1 MVRFAIRNGWI
12 VENPVEKLE
21 AGERPRP
28 LRRRQR
34 VLGREEIS
42 RLLAAAAP
50 RYRPLI
56 ATALYTG
63 LRISELLGLIW
74 GDIDLAT
81 VELHLRA
88 QLSRAHRGVP
98 AKRVPPKTRAAIRD
112 VPLAP
117 QLIGVLSEYR
127 RWSAGGA
134 PGSWNFA
141 TGKATP
147 LGHRNAECRAL
158 NDAGDRAGLN
168 DGSWPRL
175 RFHDLRHTFTSHL
188 IIDLASTSLRSAAI
202 LGHPR

>member
-1 MVRFAIRNGWI
+1 MRAITVGDVAELITELRVKGRSEKTIAGVLATLQSVVRFAIRNGWI

-21 AGERPRP
+21 ADERPRP

-74 GDIDLAT
+74 GDMDLAAG
-81 VELHLRA
+81 ELHLRA
-88 QLSRAHRGVP
+88 QLSRAHRGSP

-117 QLIGVLSEYR
+117 QLISV
-127 RWSAGGA
+127 
-134 PGSWNFA
+134 P
-141 TGKATP
+141 
-147 LGHRNAECRAL
+147 
-158 NDAGDRAGLN
+158 
-168 DGSWPRL
+168 
-175 RFHDLRHTFTSHL
+175 
-188 IIDLASTSLRSAAI
+188 
-202 LGHPR
+202 